1 MGFLLFLLA
10 IVIVPALFSVEK
22 LVTLLVIT
30 VVLSFIASYVAEKA
44 KLAQIKKRSEEN
56 DRFDYDYVDY
66 RDE

>member
-30 VVLSFIASYVAEKA
+30 VVLLFIASYVAEKA
-44 KLAQIKKRSEEN
+44 KLAHIKKHSEEN
-56 DRFDYDYVDY
+56 DRYDYDYVDY